1 MNIVLDT
8 NILLVSIPS
17 KSFYRPIFDSFLN
30 QDFNLCVTTDILLEY
45 EEIIKIHMGE
55 EVSDNLLQI
64 IENAENVIWATR
76 YFKWELIKADK
87 DDNKFVDCAIASN
100 AKFIVSNDKHFDVL
114 RDIKFPKV
122 DIIKAN
128 DFKQI
133 IISNKSK
140 AKD

>member
-1 MNIVLDT
+1 
-8 NILLVSIPS
+8 
-17 KSFYRPIFDSFLN
+17 
-30 QDFNLCVTTDILLEY
+30 
-45 EEIIKIHMGE
+45 MGE

>member
-1 MNIVLDT
+1 MNIVIDT
-8 NILLVSIPS
+8 NVLLVSLSS
-17 KSFYRPIFDSFLN
+17 KSFYRLIFDSFLN

-45 EEIIKIHMGE
+45 EEIIKIHMGK

-100 AKFIVSNDKHFDVL
+100 ARFIVSNDKHFDAL
-114 RDIKFPKV
+114 QEISFPKV
-122 DIIKAN
+122 
-128 DFKQI
+128 QI
-133 IISNKSK
+133 INATQFKDYIASRSKS
-140 AKD
+140 